1 VTTLDAGAEVTGA
14 PVPAADTDPGTALD
28 PVRPPTTR
36 SRRSRYRKVLL
47 EVLFL
52 GTLYLAY
59 SLTRLRFTAGYSDA
73 LHNAHRVLG
82 AEHSLVRDF
91 DLPLNHVVITH
102 ALVGIPA
109 AWYYATAH
117 YLCTA
122 AMLVWLWRRHPH
134 AYARARAALVAI
146 TVIGLAVFVV
156 FPVAPPRLLHGT
168 AFVDGMARWSHFG
181 FWGSGASAPRGAE
194 DLTNQYAAMPSLH
207 VGWALWCAWWT
218 FKLSEKSRSRW
229 TAWLHPLITAVVV
242 VATANHYSV
251 DVIAGVAVVLIGEIL
266 IYLAVRLWRAWRPQ
280 PFGRSG
286 AAPPLAC

>member
-1 VTTLDAGAEVTGA
+1 VTAL
-14 PVPAADTDPGTALD
+14 DTDPQVAVATIPAQLPGPA
-28 PVRPPTTR
+28 RPRAPR
-36 SRRSRYRKVLL
+36 SRAARYRRVAL
-47 EVLFL
+47 EMVFL
-52 GTLYLAY
+52 GGLYLAY

-73 LHNAHRVLG
+73 VHNAHRVLG
-82 AEHSLVRDF
+82 AEHSFVRDF
-91 DLPLNHVVITH
+91 DLPLNHAVITH
-102 ALVGIPA
+102 ALLGVPA

-122 AMLVWLWRRHPH
+122 AMLVWLWRRHPD

-146 TVIGLAVFVV
+146 TVIGLAVFVL
-156 FPVAPPRLLHGT
+156 FPVAPPRLVHGT

-181 FWGSGASAPRGAE
+181 FWGTGASAPRGAE
-194 DLTNQYAAMPSLH
+194 HLTNQYAAMPSLH

-218 FKLSEKSRSRW
+218 FKLSDKSRSRW

-251 DVIAGVAVVLIGEIL
+251 DVVAGVAVVLIGEIL
-266 IYLAVRLWRAWRPQ
+266 VYLAVRLWRAGG
-280 PFGRSG
+280 FGRSG

>member
-1 VTTLDAGAEVTGA
+1 VTALDTGAEVTIPTIA
-14 PVPAADTDPGTALD
+14 TPASD
-28 PVRPPTTR
+28 PVRSRAPR
-36 SRRSRYRKVLL
+36 SRRARYRRVVL

-82 AEHSLVRDF
+82 AEHSFVRDF

-102 ALVGIPA
+102 ALLGIPA

-156 FPVAPPRLLHGT
+156 FPVAPPRLVSGS

-181 FWGSGASAPRGAE
+181 FWGTGASAPRGAE
-194 DLTNQYAAMPSLH
+194 NLTNQYAAMPSLH

-218 FKLSEKSRSRW
+218 FKLSDKSRSRW

-251 DVIAGVAVVLIGEIL
+251 DVVAGVAVVLIGEIL
-266 IYLAVRLWRAWRPQ
+266 VYLAVRLWRAGR
-280 PFGRSG
+280 FGRSG

>member
-1 VTTLDAGAEVTGA
+1 
-14 PVPAADTDPGTALD
+14 
-28 PVRPPTTR
+28 
-36 SRRSRYRKVLL
+36 
-47 EVLFL
+47 VLFL
-52 GTLYLAY
+52 GSLYLAY

-82 AEHSLVRDF
+82 AENSVVRDF
-91 DLPLNHVVITH
+91 DLPLNHAVISH
-102 ALVGIPA
+102 ALIGIPA

-122 AMLVWLWRRHPH
+122 AMLVWLWRRHPD

-146 TVIGLAVFVV
+146 TVIGLAVFVL
-156 FPVAPPRLLHGT
+156 FPVAPPRLLHGS
-168 AFVDGMARWSHFG
+168 AFVDGMARWSNFG
-181 FWGSGASAPRGAE
+181 FWGTGASAPRGAE
-194 DLTNQYAAMPSLH
+194 HLTNQYAAMPSLH

-218 FKLSEKSRSRW
+218 FKLSDKSRSRW

-266 IYLAVRLWRAWRPQ
+266 VYLAVRLWRRWPSGRY
-280 PFGRSG
+280 GRSG
-286 AAPPLAC
+286 AVPPLAY

>member
-1 VTTLDAGAEVTGA
+1 VTALDTGAEVAVATLPPVAEPASTPLRARA
-14 PVPAADTDPGTALD
+14 P
-28 PVRPPTTR
+28 R
-36 SRRSRYRKVLL
+36 SRRARYRRIAL

-52 GTLYLAY
+52 GSLYLAY

-91 DLPLNHVVITH
+91 DLPLNHAVITH
-102 ALVGIPA
+102 ALLGIPA

-122 AMLVWLWRRHPH
+122 AMLVWLWRRHPN

-146 TVIGLAVFVV
+146 TVIGLAVFVL
-156 FPVAPPRLLHGT
+156 FPVAPPRLVHGT

-194 DLTNQYAAMPSLH
+194 QLTNQYAAMPSLH

-218 FKLSEKSRSRW
+218 FKLTDKSRTRW
-229 TAWLHPLITAVVV
+229 TAWLHPLITAIVV

-266 IYLAVRLWRAWRPQ
+266 VYLAVRLWRAGR
-280 PFGRSG
+280 FGRSG

>member
-1 VTTLDAGAEVTGA
+1 MTALDTGAEVVVSTAPALPTKSPDSLRARTG
-14 PVPAADTDPGTALD
+14 
-28 PVRPPTTR
+28 RP
-36 SRRSRYRKVLL
+36 RRRRYQRVLL

-52 GTLYLAY
+52 GSLYLAY

-73 LHNAHRVLG
+73 VHNAHRVLG
-82 AEHSLVRDF
+82 AEHSFVRDF
-91 DLPLNHVVITH
+91 DLPLNHVVIAH

-122 AMLVWLWRRHPH
+122 AMLVWLWRRHPD

-146 TVIGLAVFVV
+146 TVIGLAVFVL
-156 FPVAPPRLLHGT
+156 FPVAPPRLVHGT
-168 AFVDGMARWSHFG
+168 AFVDGMARWSHYG
-181 FWGSGASAPRGAE
+181 FWGSGARAPRGAE
-194 DLTNQYAAMPSLH
+194 HLTNQYAAMPSLH

-218 FKLSEKSRSRW
+218 FKLTDKSRSRW

-266 IYLAVRLWRAWRPQ
+266 VYLAVRLWRAGR
-280 PFGRSG
+280 FGRSG